1 MNRAIAMVLLVLS
14 ATSVFAA
21 GNPAPVA
28 QDMQMRELTEQVGEH
43 LEQRVD
49 ARLIEELRNLATAPE
64 PQPEVRRQLAEL
76 GSARAELMFAE
87 L

>member
-14 ATSVFAA
+14 ATSVLAA